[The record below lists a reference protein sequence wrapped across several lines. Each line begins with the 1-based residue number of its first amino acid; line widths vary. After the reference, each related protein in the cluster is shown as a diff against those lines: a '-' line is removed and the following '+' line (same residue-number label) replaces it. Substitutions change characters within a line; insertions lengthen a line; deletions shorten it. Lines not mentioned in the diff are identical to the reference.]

1 MQHVEVPA
9 PNIWLY
15 YNTILVPLNITQ
27 EELESYDKERQKKL
41 IEKEIKRILRV
52 KGNITQVKTNIKEH
66 GIEENIIYKTKKQ
79 TLAIKLLYT
88 QDNNKTPARTG
99 MKANMKDAEVRSR
112 CYMYALLI
120 ILLGGFLSENVLEKI
135 EEIGRK
141 LDKLKDFLE
150 DVFLT
155 TEEYI
160 LLKEVDDI
168 VKNKRFSELKSLNE
182 V

>member
-1 MQHVEVPA
+1 M
-9 PNIWLY
+9 
-15 YNTILVPLNITQ
+15 
-27 EELESYDKERQKKL
+27 
-41 IEKEIKRILRV
+41 
-52 KGNITQVKTNIKEH
+52 
-66 GIEENIIYKTKKQ
+66 
-79 TLAIKLLYT
+79 
-88 QDNNKTPARTG
+88 
-99 MKANMKDAEVRSR
+99 
-112 CYMYALLI
+112 
-120 ILLGGFLSENVLEKI
+120 SENVLEKI

>member
-1 MQHVEVPA
+1 
-9 PNIWLY
+9 
-15 YNTILVPLNITQ
+15 
-27 EELESYDKERQKKL
+27 
-41 IEKEIKRILRV
+41 
-52 KGNITQVKTNIKEH
+52 
-66 GIEENIIYKTKKQ
+66 
-79 TLAIKLLYT
+79 
-88 QDNNKTPARTG
+88 
-99 MKANMKDAEVRSR
+99 MKANMKDAKVRSR

-141 LDKLKDFLE
+141 LDELKDFLE

-168 VKNKRFSELKSLNE
+168 VKNKCFSGLKSLNE